1 MNIDTELQDYE
12 AAGSLAEEL
21 PYWGWL
27 DDERSCLTRAGELM
41 SLARISPF
49 VLDGQTPEQL
59 DRVVDRWQRMLS
71 GLDARTRFYF
81 YLLRRPVRFPEV
93 PPNGASKVVTLGQ
106 RKRRE
111 FLTKRVQD
119 VSAYVAWAYDPGLST
134 VASERA
140 GPWWMAGAKNW
151 MARRRNAQRSIYLHS
166 SIEAASAAFRQTVDA
181 SRALVDD
188 LTPLR
193 LLKAHEASE
202 VLSEL
207 TNRPGTPWDGATGS
221 GMNWRLA
228 VSELEAER
236 RNLRLDGE
244 PVVLYSLLSPPGSA
258 RSNLLADLYR
268 LDATLTV
275 TLEWRPQRL
284 DSARRKIRGAQ
295 RHYFSKRYS
304 MSAHV
309 QETEGSAAAM
319 VDTAAAAESDRLG
332 DALVELETEGV
343 AYGDLALTI
352 AIHGP
357 LEHSESLDGDIRRI
371 FASHDAKAIREG
383 YGQLPAWF
391 SRLPGQPRR
400 RQVRSVFVS
409 AGVAACMAPIFGP
422 PVGTPQ
428 SGHLRKAA
436 ALAILE
442 TGWRTPYHYDLFQ
455 GDVGHT
461 LVLGATGAGKSFLL
475 NFLLVQ
481 ALQYDPR
488 VLILDLGG
496 SYRWLTQFL
505 GGGYMELSPAAADGE
520 GFQLRPFSLPAG
532 ERTYQFLTGWISRLL
547 RIGGWNLSGSDPSE
561 IRARVE
567 DLYAFA
573 PGERTLGTLV
583 HSLPSKMWP
592 ALGRWHGDGAWGK
605 YFDNPADGEDLQ
617 FQDWQVIDMAGA
629 AEHDDLCE
637 AALFYLLERLRLAL
651 ENPDETARV
660 KLMVVDEAWR
670 YLQDPAVLSYLAE
683 AAKTWRKKNAALIVA
698 TQSAVDVT
706 GTAGA
711 EVLLESMPTK
721 LFLANP
727 DLPEKA
733 AETFRLNPSEMNTI
747 RGLIPKRELYLR
759 RTDAAGSYA
768 LKSIRPAIGF
778 THLRRLTRPSGPQPS
793 KNTAWNRPLNTYR
806 NGGNSML
813 KFIPLLVTAVLALP
827 GPLLAQDTG
836 SVLRI
841 IEAQDQ
847 IVRIQAK
854 TRHTTVIVLPASE
867 DILDFVVGDSE
878 YWHLTGAANLAFLKP
893 IAEGVTTNVALVCA
907 SGRIYSF
914 LVTEES
920 AGEPHLIVRVEH
932 PQIDDPRISP
942 GVNTPAF
949 VRRSQVTAYQEMAET
964 AMQTVA
970 TVQEEAEARVA
981 EAKAQAEGETEAFRS
996 DYPTRLNFP
1005 YRLEDKA
1012 IEWPFLVEGMWND
1025 GQFTYLRSNAQE
1037 TPALYEEK
1045 DGKPAL
1051 VAYDLEEDGLYI
1063 ARHVLGN
1070 GWLQIGKEKAK
1081 WRFTAPKVAP

>member
-1 MNIDTELQDYE
+1 MNVDNELMDFDT
-12 AAGSLAEEL
+12 AGSLAEEL
-21 PYWGWL
+21 PWWGWL
-27 DDERSCLTRAGELM
+27 E
-41 SLARISPF
+41 
-49 VLDGQTPEQL
+49 DGQTPEQL
-59 DRVVDRWQRMLS
+59 DRVIDRWQRMLS

-81 YLLRRPVRFPEV
+81 YLLRRPIRFPEV
-93 PPNGASKVVTLGQ
+93 SPVGASKVVTLGQ

-111 FLTKRVQD
+111 FLTARVQD
-119 VSAYVAWAYDPGLST
+119 VSTYVAWAYDPGLST
-134 VASERA
+134 VASERTG
-140 GPWWMAGAKNW
+140 GPWWMAYAKNW
-151 MARRRNAQRSIYLHS
+151 MARRKNAQRSVYLNS
-166 SIEAASAAFRQTVDA
+166 SIQAAGAAFRQAVDT

-188 LTPLR
+188 MTPLR
-193 LLKAHEASE
+193 LLKAHEASV

-244 PVVLYSLLSPPGSA
+244 PVVLYSLLSPPGLA
-258 RSNLLADLYR
+258 RSNLLSGLYR

-309 QETEGSAAAM
+309 QETEGSAAA
-319 VDTAAAAESDRLG
+319 ESDRLG

-343 AYGDLALTI
+343 AYDDLALTI

-357 LEHSESLDGDIRRI
+357 IEHSESLDGDIRII
-371 FASHDAKAIREG
+371 FASHDAKMIREG

-391 SRLPGQPRR
+391 SRMPGQPRR

-409 AGVAACMAPIFGP
+409 AGVTACMAPIFGP

-428 SGHLRKAA
+428 SAHLRAN

-442 TGWRTPYHYDLFQ
+442 TRWRTPYHYDLFQ

-461 LVLGATGAGKSFLL
+461 LVLGATGAGKSFSL

-496 SYRWLTQFL
+496 FYRWLTQFL
-505 GGGYMELSPAAADGE
+505 GGGYMELSPRAADGA

-547 RIGGWNLSGSDPSE
+547 RIGGWSLSGSDPSE

-573 PGERTLGTLV
+573 PAERTLGTLV
-583 HSLPSKMWP
+583 RSLPSKMWP
-592 ALGRWHGDGAWGK
+592 ALGRWHGDGAWGR
-605 YFDNPADGEDLQ
+605 YFDNPADGDDLQ

-637 AALFYLLERLRLAL
+637 ATLFYLLERLRLAL
-651 ENPDETARV
+651 ENPDEIARV

-670 YLQDPAVLSYLAE
+670 YLQDSAVLSYLAE

-711 EVLLESMPTK
+711 EALLESMPTK

-733 AETFRLNPSEMNTI
+733 AETFRLNPSEMNII
-747 RGLIPKRELYLR
+747 RGLIPKRKLYLR
-759 RTDAAGSYA
+759 RTDAAG
-768 LKSIRPAIGF
+768 I
-778 THLRRLTRPSGPQPS
+778 LRLE
-793 KNTAWNRPLNTYR
+793 
-806 NGGNSML
+806 
-813 KFIPLLVTAVLALP
+813 V
-827 GPLLAQDTG
+827 D
-836 SVLRI
+836 
-841 IEAQDQ
+841 
-847 IVRIQAK
+847 
-854 TRHTTVIVLPASE
+854 PASYWLYTSSPV
-867 DILDFVVGDSE
+867 DAAKRAAVVEEHGLE
-878 YWHLTGAANLAFLKP
+878 QALEHLTK
-893 IAEGVTTNVALVCA
+893 
-907 SGRIYSF
+907 
-914 LVTEES
+914 
-920 AGEPHLIVRVEH
+920 
-932 PQIDDPRISP
+932 
-942 GVNTPAF
+942 
-949 VRRSQVTAYQEMAET
+949 RR
-964 AMQTVA
+964 
-970 TVQEEAEARVA
+970 
-981 EAKAQAEGETEAFRS
+981 
-996 DYPTRLNFP
+996 
-1005 YRLEDKA
+1005 
-1012 IEWPFLVEGMWND
+1012 
-1025 GQFTYLRSNAQE
+1025 
-1037 TPALYEEK
+1037 
-1045 DGKPAL
+1045 
-1051 VAYDLEEDGLYI
+1051 
-1063 ARHVLGN
+1063 
-1070 GWLQIGKEKAK
+1070 
-1081 WRFTAPKVAP
+1081 